1 MKKTLLKL
9 TFATALLFSTI
20 AFGQTADE
28 LKAEREMIK
37 KELKSEKAIERQK
50 KLQKLEVPKSSSIKS
65 IDELAV
71 NSGVLLVATKQLNE
85 QVPELYKRTI
95 GETVDGVTEVTT
107 DKPTLEEL
115 EDVAKTILV
124 QIQTVSDYSSIATNV
139 AGDVKS
145 ANPLSAGKAL
155 KSINFSKDVLS
166 LTLPEL
172 NNNLVVIKNLISTIK
187 SSNNL

>member
-50 KLQKLEVPKSSSIKS
+50 KLEKLESPKSSSIAS

-71 NSGVLLVATKQLNE
+71 NSASLLMVTKDISK

-95 GETVDGVTEVTT
+95 GETVGGVTEITT
-107 DKPTLEEL
+107 DKPSLEEL
-115 EDVAKTILV
+115 ESVAKSIGAQLLLISNYV
-124 QIQTVSDYSSIATNV
+124 NIATSV
-139 AGDVKS
+139 AGDVTS

-155 KSINFSKDVLS
+155 KSVKFSKDVLS